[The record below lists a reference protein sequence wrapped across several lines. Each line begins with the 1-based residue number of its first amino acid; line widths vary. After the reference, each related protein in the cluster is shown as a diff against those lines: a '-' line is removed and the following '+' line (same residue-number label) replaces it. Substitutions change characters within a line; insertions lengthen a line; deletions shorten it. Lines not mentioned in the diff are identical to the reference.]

1 VFEEEIAMTPQPPR
15 QKIMPCLW
23 FDSQAEE
30 AVEFYVS
37 VLPDSRIDAIV
48 RAPGDYPAG
57 KGGDVLMVEFTL
69 AGTRYS
75 ALNGGPHF
83 TFTEAISLQ
92 IDCED
97 QAEVDRLSDALS
109 AVPEA
114 EQCGWVKDRYG
125 LSWQIVP
132 RAMTRHLADPDPA
145 VRRRVFEAMM
155 QMKRLNIAALE
166 RAAQG

>member
-1 VFEEEIAMTPQPPR
+1 MTARLPR
-15 QKIMPCLW
+15 QKIIPCLW
-23 FDSQAEE
+23 FDKQAEE
-30 AVEFYVS
+30 AVNFYVS
-37 VLPDSRIDAIV
+37 VLPESHIDAVI
-48 RAPGDYPAG
+48 RSPGDYPSG
-57 KGGDVLMVEFTL
+57 KAGDVLLVEFTL
-69 AGTRYS
+69 AGTRYT

-97 QAEVDRLSDALS
+97 QAEVDRMTEALS

-132 RAMTRHLADPDPA
+132 YAMNRFLADPDPA
-145 VRRRVFEAMM
+145 VRQRVFAAMM
-155 QMKRLNIAALE
+155 DMKRLNIAELE
-166 RAAQG
+166 LAAAG

>member
-1 VFEEEIAMTPQPPR
+1 MSALPPR
-15 QKIMPCLW
+15 QKIIPCLW
-23 FDSQAEE
+23 FDKQAEE
-30 AVEFYVS
+30 AVNFYVS
-37 VLPDSRIDAIV
+37 LFPDSRVDAVI
-48 RAPGDYPAG
+48 RAPGDYPSGQAG
-57 KGGDVLMVEFTL
+57 EVLLVEFTL
-69 AGTRYS
+69 AGNRYS

-83 TFTEAISLQ
+83 RFTEAVSLQ

-132 RAMTRHLADPDPA
+132 YAMNRLLADPDEG
-145 VRRRVFEAMM
+145 VRRRAFTAMM
-155 QMKRLNIAALE
+155 GMKRLDIAELE
-166 RAAQG
+166 RAAAGAG